1 MKAEVHFITA
11 PWKGRLAILPR
22 PRGNDW
28 LIDEVRSWRDAG
40 IQIVVSL
47 LTNSETVELE
57 LTHEHEIANREGMH
71 FVSFPIP
78 DYSVPISFQS
88 VRTLATELTRLLSAG
103 KCVGIHCRQG
113 IGRSGLIA
121 ASLLVVAG
129 KSPIAAFDDVISARG
144 VRVPDTTE
152 QRDWVFA
159 LARDLEHQEI
169 H

>member
-1 MKAEVHFITA
+1 MHFITA

-28 LIDEVRSWRDAG
+28 LIDEIRNWRDAG
-40 IQIVVSL
+40 IQVVVSL

-57 LTHEHEIANREGMH
+57 LRHEHEIAKQEGMD
-71 FVSFPIP
+71 FISFPIP
-78 DYSVPISFQS
+78 DYSVPMSFQS
-88 VRTLATELTRLLSAG
+88 VRTLASELTKLLSEG

-113 IGRSGLIA
+113 IGRSGLIV
-121 ASLLVVAG
+121 ASLLVIAG
-129 KSPIAAFDDVISARG
+129 KSPIEAFDEVISARG

-152 QRDWVFA
+152 QRDWVFS

-169 H
+169 HSH